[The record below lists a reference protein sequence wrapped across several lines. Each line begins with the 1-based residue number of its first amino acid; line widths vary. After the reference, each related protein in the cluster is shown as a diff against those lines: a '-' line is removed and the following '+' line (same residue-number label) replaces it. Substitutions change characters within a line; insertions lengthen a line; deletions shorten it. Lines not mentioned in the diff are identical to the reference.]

1 MSILNRRI
9 TIAIGTTDPNILAG
23 DIFQQLRAEST
34 IRAGIVKA
42 FANADALIH
51 TFTIG
56 DGIVVQNAPIPPEDV
71 ALAGVNLNTQLSLV
85 DVGMQGDMLGWA
97 VTNPGAAAVAIEYYI
112 LIS

>member
-9 TIAIGTTDPNILAG
+9 SIALGSTDPNLLAG

-34 IRAGIVKA
+34 VRGGIVKT
-42 FANADALIH
+42 FANGDALTF

-56 DGIVVQNAPIPPEDV
+56 DGIVSQNSPVPPEDV
-71 ALAGVNLNTQLSLV
+71 LQQGVNLNTQLNLL
-85 DVGMQGDMLGWA
+85 DVGMPGDLLGLA
-97 VTNPGAAAVAIEYYI
+97 VTNPGAGAVDVEYYI